1 VIDTPPNTSSS
12 NKPRHAAA
20 LVVKPLPKSHPAV
33 TRGCIVPKPSGALLH
48 VTAEPIQ
55 AIDFYPANPV
65 NHHPE
70 A

>member
-1 VIDTPPNTSSS
+1 VIDTQPIATDQQIAVPTRVLWIR
-12 NKPRHAAA
+12 RHAPTATFPDGTRQHR
-20 LVVKPLPKSHPAV
+20 LVIDDEPA
-33 TRGCIVPKPSGALLH
+33 I
-48 VTAEPIQ
+48 